1 MGRIRIL
8 YVAIAI
14 VSFVC
19 GTAAG
24 DEKPRLAVMSFTSV
38 DGSTES
44 SNAGLTLFFETA
56 IQDTGAY
63 DVIEQSRVTDILKG
77 QEYSHMD
84 FTDSST
90 AVKIGKLLSANNI
103 VLGASGKFEGEY
115 FLNVKI
121 IEVETGKILNAER
134 TIASSLS
141 ELADSFDLLAK
152 KLSGLES
159 DEFFDEETREDSL
172 YDPQRRLIFEDD
184 FSDNSNKWY
193 LDENIWIADGEI
205 NMHSPESDYVTFIPM
220 NFSDGLIKSDLYWNG
235 GADNYGYGILFRIQD
250 ISNYYVFFISANG
263 YCSLQYLY
271 QGQYYVIYNW
281 FLSDIVMRYGYNAVE
296 IELADNYIAV
306 YLNDEF
312 LISAF
317 DSTFLSGGVGFFSG
331 AGVQSS
337 FDNLEVWSD
346 W

>member
-1 MGRIRIL
+1 MGGP
-8 YVAIAI
+8 A
-14 VSFVC
+14 S
-19 GTAAG
+19 GE
-24 DEKPRLAVMSFTSV
+24 EKPRLAVMSFTSV

-63 DVIEQSRVTDILKG
+63 DVIEQSRVADILKG

-84 FTDSST
+84 FTDSSA

-134 TIASSLS
+134 TIAPSLS

-152 KLSGLES
+152 KLAGLETAESYDDTS
-159 DEFFDEETREDSL
+159 DDRV
-172 YDPQRRLIFEDD
+172 YQPQRKLMFEDD
-184 FSDNSNKWY
+184 FSNNSNKWY
-193 LDENIWIADGEI
+193 LDEYIWLSDGEI
-205 NMHSPESDYVTFIPM
+205 NIHSPESDYVTYMPM
-220 NFSDGLIKSDLYWNG
+220 SFSDGLLKSDLYWNG
-235 GADNYGYGILFRIQD
+235 GADNYGYGIMFRIQD

-271 QGQYYVIYNW
+271 QAQYYPIYNW
-281 FLSDIVMRYGYNAVE
+281 FQSDLVMRYGYNAVE

-331 AGVQSS
+331 AGVHSS